1 MGWRCEQG
9 DCAPRKGGAKRMW
22 AWAAVAM
29 ARHAGTAK
37 RLCFRVT
44 VRPRLGTR
52 SSCANVKR
60 TRGVAV
66 HIIKKKS
73 GHFLED
79 FKAGQIY
86 RHKGGKT
93 ITEGLFNDFTD
104 FVFTTNPLSK
114 NIEYAKHYG
123 FRGLVC
129 PPGMVMN
136 VVFSQT
142 VEDISENAR
151 ANLGYVNMR
160 FGVPVYIGDTIE
172 VETTILKVTPSSKDK
187 DRGVVTVQST
197 GRNQRGEIV
206 LTFQRSVQV
215 WKNNLDAPVDDS
227 EVQPV
232 PIQVEAWLPPYQNR
246 EHYAAKAHLTRD
258 DCYFEDFEVGTLI
271 EHSRGRV
278 VTDEHISLTGKLDN
292 TSQIHCNQYLIDQN
306 PDKYIGAKLLVYGG
320 IPFNLCLGLS
330 SPDVD
335 NNALADI
342 VYAAG
347 KHVGPIF
354 AGDTV
359 FATTEIRGKADI
371 PGRPDLGRLITTL
384 RGHKF
389 VRKADAWERVE
400 VFYLERELAVKR
412 RSYYTVG

>member
-1 MGWRCEQG
+1 
-9 DCAPRKGGAKRMW
+9 
-22 AWAAVAM
+22 
-29 ARHAGTAK
+29 
-37 RLCFRVT
+37 
-44 VRPRLGTR
+44 
-52 SSCANVKR
+52 VK
-60 TRGVAV
+60 T
-66 HIIKKKS
+66 ITKKS

-79 FKAGQIY
+79 FQPGQVF

-93 ITEGLFNDFTD
+93 ITEGLFNDFTE
-104 FVFTTNPLSK
+104 FTFTTNPLSK
-114 NIEYAKHYG
+114 NLEYARAYG
-123 FRGLVC
+123 FQGLVC

-151 ANLGYVNMR
+151 ANLGYVDMR
-160 FGVPVYIGDTIE
+160 FGAPVYIGDTLE
-172 VETTILKVTPSSKDK
+172 VETLILKVTPSSKDN

-197 GRNQRGEIV
+197 GRNQRGEMV

-215 WKNNLDAPVDDS
+215 WKRDVEAPVQAG
-227 EVQPV
+227 EAAPEPV
-232 PIQVEAWLPPYQNR
+232 AGDTWLPAYGKK
-246 EHYAAKAHLTRD
+246 EDYAAKAHLTRD
-258 DCYFEDFEVGTLI
+258 DTYFEDFEEGTLI

-292 TSQIHCNQYLIDQN
+292 TSQVHCNQYLIDRN
-306 PDKYIGAKLLVYGG
+306 PKKYIGGKLLVYGG

-335 NNALADI
+335 NNAVADLI
-342 VYAAG
+342 YRSG

-359 FATTEIRGKADI
+359 FAATEIRGKEDI
-371 PGRPDLGRLITTL
+371 EGRPDLGKLLTTL

-389 VRKADAWERVE
+389 VQKGDEWEKIE
-400 VFYLERELAVKR
+400 VFVLERELAVKR
-412 RSYYTVG
+412 RSHYA